1 MIKRL
6 TSDWKEVRELVSA
19 KVRETVTIFIPIS
32 FMIKKPVLFDVEIN
46 ATKLIFSQTGEA
58 VITHLTN
65 RTEERALRWPSEDDL
80 NGAAVALTR
89 LQV

>member
-1 MIKRL
+1 MSKL
-6 TSDWKEVRELVSA
+6 TPR
-19 KVRETVTIFIPIS
+19 F
-32 FMIKKPVLFDVEIN
+32 F
-46 ATKLIFSQTGEA
+46 QTGEA